1 MSGYFTPGLVNISA
15 PTGLEQIPCDTLATQ
30 GVAPESGYLTIA
42 QLGGG
47 GIGTVTDAGNSG
59 TVTQSVAGIKTL
71 NWTIAGTS
79 EVFTMSG
86 AVDGQVIGLFVTQGS
101 GGSKTVAANGWTNV
115 LWAAGTDPT
124 LTTTSGH
131 TDYLSFRYSSTLGKF
146 VGNAILDLAA

>member
-1 MSGYFTPGLVNISA
+1 MSGYFTPGLTNIAS
-15 PTGLEQIPCDTLATQ
+15 PTGLETIPCDTNATQ

-47 GIGTVTDAGNSG
+47 GTAAVVDAGNSG
-59 TVTQSVAGIKTL
+59 TVAQSVVGIKSLT
-71 NWTIAGTS
+71 WTIAGTN

-86 AVDGQVIGLFVTQGS
+86 AVDGQSIGLAVTQGS
-101 GGSKTVAANGWTNV
+101 GGSKTVASNGWTNV

-131 TDYLSFRYSSTLGKF
+131 TDYLTFKYVASLGKF
-146 VGNAILDLAA
+146 IGNAILDVAA